1 MSLKGNLAVVNL
13 ADVFQMLSRGK
24 STGLLR
30 VQAPEGARFI
40 ELQGGLIS
48 LAGRSTQYMQLGDL
62 LLTRKSID
70 YSKLETALKIHKE
83 NGMVLGQ
90 VLIEMNYISKTDLE
104 SALHFLVEEEI
115 CDLFTLRE
123 GDFDFLANATLDSK
137 IAPGGGAVR
146 LAVEPDTLMLEAA
159 RRVDE
164 WNEIEQRITTQ
175 AMLFRLTQEGQ
186 NIYRDAE
193 SISEEGRTIMRLL
206 QANNTVEGVVQK
218 SCLGRLNTNRMVL
231 ELWDAQLIESVPKDE
246 YMKYSKLQLEA
257 GQLSDALRIAVHASK
272 VGAPETIKAAIPAID
287 NLRKQLAAEEK
298 PSIPMLEKERDKS
311 SATVRRAAGT
321 QSLIIRKEPLPW
333 RKIAIGGVLALLLAG
348 YGAYL
353 FMQPDTHK
361 LALREF
367 EKIKGESIKLL
378 DERHFLDA
386 KRVSGQ
392 MLTDDTDI
400 KREAEK
406 FKKLVETKIDTQ
418 LIEDIGEFGRKVQN
432 GIGSGDLKELKE
444 RLKDYDGWLPTND
457 LASKAL
463 KQVNKQIPLYDVQI
477 REAGFKGRLED
488 LEKNLANRNSSD
500 EDLSR
505 NFLELLRDDPPEQ
518 IAARARQDLY
528 KLQAPRLEAAR
539 LLALAH
545 ELSSKGGNDSARK
558 IFESLKVRFPGSAFS
573 VQAEMGLKDIENRQ
587 LQASDAMAKVHRLI
601 LQKKD
606 KEALEALEQLL
617 KSNPPASVLN
627 TALVERRK
635 LDEEIQEAKLA
646 ERLRD
651 AARIAES
658 DAKKARQIIL
668 NEIIA
673 RYPWS
678 LAAWSATLRVEISSS
693 PEGATVTLSSN
704 QGDRILGVTRDSQPL
719 LADLPAMGPLK
730 LTFVLPGFEPYELV
744 ESNLRGEKIDAVFIR
759 KPQVATLAP
768 VAATAGMQTLADTL
782 LLAGAS
788 ELVVCDRNSLQ
799 VLRRVNLEGIPLPIK
814 NDNKTEQPPPLQK
827 GELKLRALSVNAE
840 EADAYAFVSCTGPY
854 FFEVLSNGTEF
865 FRIPSQPGAVGE
877 PQMYR
882 PERASASK
890 MIGLISNY
898 GYELLSETRS
908 PKFKGSIPG
917 AGTQEFQE
925 QPFGIAFDK
934 DTFYVARDNNS
945 LYAIDGFRGQTK
957 FEKKCTDRI
966 STPPAV
972 TRDNAYLGIADVKG
986 RLIVLNL
993 KNDGKEFARADFE
1006 APCSLGLS
1014 ATMDGFLAATDDG
1027 NLSLAPV
1034 GGGKPSWTVK
1044 LPSKALF
1051 TPPVFI
1057 PGKKARDQSPVAV
1070 VCCDQINN
1078 SYTVAAIRL
1087 RDGALLWRARLSARP
1102 VAATF
1107 GPDAVYVSTVDNEL
1121 LKFDIV
1127 VAPVQN

>member
-30 VQAPEGARFI
+30 VQALEGTRFI
-40 ELQGGLIS
+40 ELQAGLIS
-48 LAGRSTQYMQLGDL
+48 LAGRSTQYIQLGDL
-62 LLTRKSID
+62 LLARKAID
-70 YSKLETALKIHKE
+70 YAKLETALKIHKE

-90 VLIEMNYISKTDLE
+90 VLIEMNYISKADLE

-175 AMLFRLTQEGQ
+175 SMLFRLTGDGQ
-186 NIYRDAE
+186 NIYRDTD

-218 SCLGRLNTNRMVL
+218 SCLGRLNANRMVL
-231 ELWDAQLIESVPKDE
+231 ELWDAQLVESVPKDE
-246 YMKYSKLQLEA
+246 YMKYCKLQIEA
-257 GQLSDALRIAVHASK
+257 GQLPDALRIAVHASK
-272 VGAPETIKAAIPAID
+272 VGAHETIKIAIPAID
-287 NLRKQLAAEEK
+287 NLRKQLAAEDK
-298 PSIPMLEKERDKS
+298 PTIPTLEKEKEMS

-321 QSLIIRKEPLPW
+321 QSLIIKREPLPW
-333 RKIAIGGVLALLLAG
+333 RKIAIGCVLALLLAG
-348 YGAYL
+348 YGVYH
-353 FMQPDTHK
+353 FMQPDGHK
-361 LALREF
+361 LALNDLQ
-367 EKIKGESIKLL
+367 KIKNEANTLLGE
-378 DERHFLDA
+378 RRFVDA
-386 KRVSGQ
+386 KRVSTQ
-392 MLTDDTDI
+392 MSTEDPDI
-400 KREAEK
+400 KREVDK

-418 LIEDIGEFGRKVQN
+418 LSEDIAEFGRKIPN
-432 GIGSGDLKELKE
+432 GISAADLKEIKD
-444 RLKDYDGWLPTND
+444 RLKDYNGWQPIND
-457 LASKAL
+457 LAMKSL
-463 KQVNKQIPLYDVQI
+463 KQVNKQIPNYEVQI
-477 REAGFKGRLED
+477 REAGFKRRLED
-488 LEKNLANRNSSD
+488 LEKSLANRNSSD
-500 EDLSR
+500 DELSK
-505 NFLELLRDDPPEQ
+505 NFLELVQDDPPEQ
-518 IAARARQDLY
+518 TAARARQDLY
-528 KLQAPRLEAAR
+528 KLQAPRAEATR
-539 LLALAH
+539 LLALAR
-545 ELSSKGGNDSARK
+545 ELADKGGYDSARK
-558 IFESLKVRFPGSAFS
+558 ILESLKVRFPGSAFVVEADMS
-573 VQAEMGLKDIENRQ
+573 LREIDNRE

-606 KEALEALEQLL
+606 KEALEALELLL
-617 KSNPPASVLN
+617 KSNPPQSVLN
-627 TALVERRK
+627 NALTERRK
-635 LDEEIQEAKLA
+635 LDVEIPEAKLA
-646 ERLRD
+646 ERVHE
-651 AARIAES
+651 ASRIAET
-658 DAKKARQIIL
+658 DPQKARQIIL
-668 NEIIA
+668 DEIIA
-673 RYPWS
+673 RHPWS
-678 LAAWSATLRVEISSS
+678 QTAWSATLRVQIFSS
-693 PEGATVTLSSN
+693 PGGANVSLSTS
-704 QGDRILGVTRDSQPL
+704 QGDRSLGVTRDGQPL
-719 LADLPAMGPLK
+719 MADLPAMGPLK

-744 ESNLRGEKIDAVFIR
+744 ENNLRGEKIDAVFIR
-759 KPQVATLAP
+759 KPQFAILAP
-768 VAATAGMQTLADTL
+768 VAATAGMLTLADTL
-782 LLAGAS
+782 LLAGGN

-814 NDNKTEQPPPLQK
+814 NDNKTEQPPPLHK

-854 FFEVLSNGTEF
+854 FFQVLSNGTEF

-898 GYELLSETRS
+898 GYELLSDARS
-908 PKFKGSIPG
+908 PKFKGTIPG
-917 AGTQEFQE
+917 AGSQEFQE
-925 QPFGIAFDK
+925 QPFGMAFDK
-934 DTFYVARDNNS
+934 DTFYVARDNNA

-957 FEKKCTDRI
+957 FEKKCSDRI

-1006 APCSLGLS
+1006 APCALGLS
-1014 ATMDGFLAATDDG
+1014 ATADAFVAATEDG
-1027 NLSLAPV
+1027 NLTLVPV
-1034 GGGKPSWTVK
+1034 SGGKPTWTVK
-1044 LPSKALF
+1044 LPAKALF

-1057 PGKKARDQSPVAV
+1057 PGKNARDQSPVAV
-1070 VCCDQINN
+1070 VCCEQINK
-1078 SYTVAAIRL
+1078 SHTVAAIRL
-1087 RDGALLWRARLSARP
+1087 NDGALLWRARLSARP

-1107 GPDAVYVSTVDNEL
+1107 GPDAVYISTIDNEL

-1127 VAPVQN
+1127 IAPVQ